1 MVLLAPPA
9 VRRPSRAWALVRL
22 TRPWFWPLGWGAAY
36 LGAVLATRN
45 WLPPADA
52 ALRWVVALVV
62 LGPLVW
68 GAVLAVNDRY
78 DLPGDRHNPRKATA
92 PLVTGV
98 LTEADL
104 VRWQHR
110 YEVAAVVVALVIGP
124 VFAAGTAAV
133 LVLGRLYSV
142 PPVRLKAR
150 PGADVAVN
158 AVVVGVLAPVAG
170 WALHRPVGDYP
181 LVLAVLGVL
190 LAAALYLPTT
200 VLDVAADT
208 LAGDTTSAVRLSPRW
223 CRRLGLG
230 LWTAATALWLVCCH
244 LGLLVPRD
252 SWVLQT
258 AMAPVLVVAYAA
270 AVRRPSIA
278 RMAAV
283 CLVFAVPAIDFLWAW
298 AAATPPS

>member
-9 VRRPSRAWALVRL
+9 VRRTSRAWALVRL
-22 TRPWFWPLGWGAAY
+22 TRPWFWPLGWAAAY
-36 LGAVLATRN
+36 LGAVLATRS

-52 ALRWVVALVV
+52 TPRWAAALVV

-68 GAVLAVNDRY
+68 GAVLAGNDRY
-78 DLPGDRHNPRKATA
+78 DLPSDRRNPRKATA

-104 VRWQHR
+104 ARWQHR
-110 YEVAAVVVALVIGP
+110 YEVAAVLVALLIGP
-124 VFAAGTAAV
+124 VFAAGTVAV
-133 LVLGRLYSV
+133 LVLGRLYSA

-158 AVVVGVLAPVAG
+158 AVVVGVLAPLAG
-170 WALHRPVGDYP
+170 WALHRPVAEYP
-181 LVLAVLGVL
+181 VALAALGVL

-200 VLDVAADT
+200 VLDVAADA
-208 LAGDTTSAVRLSPRW
+208 LAGDTTAAVRWSPRW

-230 LWTAATALWLVCCH
+230 LWVAATALWLACCH
-244 LGLLVPRD
+244 LDLLVTRD
-252 SWVLQT
+252 SWTVQT
-258 AMAPVLVVAYAA
+258 AVAPVLVVAYAM
-270 AVRRPSIA
+270 AVRRPTIA

-283 CLVFAVPAIDFLWAW
+283 CLVFAVPALDFLWAW
-298 AAATPPS
+298 VNAVRP